1 MPSLV
6 TDNFRMFAAQQF
18 IESLEEPYIDT
29 ATPPTPAS
37 DDPNYNAIQAAASQ
51 AFRSKIYLFIG
62 RSQNWNDNSTLN
74 AVTEK
79 YEGFNSISDLN
90 PPSPVDSIDELSE
103 IYDDMIALKRVTRSD
118 VCEVV
123 RKKVW
128 QRDIV
133 YDMYKDD
140 YGTLKTDGTVKLSSN
155 GQSKLYNCNFYVMN
169 SQFQVFKCIYNGQ
182 SPINP
187 SGAPSTVEP
196 TGTST
201 SIITLSDGYRWKYM
215 YTITIPD
222 YIKFVS
228 TDFMPVRI
236 DSIVK
241 AAAVNGSIEQVI
253 LDNAGS
259 GFNEGSL
266 TKTGTY
272 ANTAGSNTITITCS
286 GHGLSN
292 GDQVYIDFT
301 GNGTANDGYF
311 TVSNADTGAFTVI
324 APSNIVNANNNQPC
338 TIYIQARDYY
348 VPVNGDGGS
357 GTPLPNDTSR
367 CIVKITVGT
376 SSITSTSIYQPGTG
390 YSYGYIDL
398 SRCYFTATD
407 AKSQSTDSTKFKDF
421 SSKGCKLTLISSPPG
436 GHGSNAL
443 YELGAYRIMINKSL
457 DFLDGEGDIPVDMQF
472 RRFGLIEDP
481 QRNGSTEDYIIN
493 TATACKAIKFQPTFD
508 SNFIPGEIITQPL
521 TGATGRVIHW
531 DSINKVLRYYQNE
544 YISGEKQTGTSK
556 YNYIAFSG
564 NSPINGTLITEG
576 GSGIINAIP
585 DISFSNNNLITQTS
599 GIVFSQGYSIS
610 EIKKFSGQILYVEN
624 RKPVVRSNDQ
634 IEDVKLVIEF

>member
-18 IESLEEPYIDT
+18 VESLEEPYTNT
-29 ATPPTPAS
+29 ATPPTPTS
-37 DDPNYNAIQAAASQ
+37 EDPINATEYAESQ
-51 AFRSKIYLFIG
+51 AYRSKIYLFIG
-62 RSQNWNDNSTLN
+62 RSQNWNDTATTN
-74 AVTEK
+74 AVIEK
-79 YEGFNSISDLN
+79 YEGFNTISDLN

-118 VCEVV
+118 ICEVV
-123 RKKVW
+123 RKRVW
-128 QRDIV
+128 QSDIV

-140 YGTLKTDGTVKLSSN
+140 YGTLKPDGNVKLSSN

-169 SQFQVFKCIYNGQ
+169 SQFQVFKCIYNNQ
-182 SPINP
+182 TVANP
-187 SGAPSTVEP
+187 SGTPSTVEP

-236 DSIVK
+236 DSTVK
-241 AAAVNGSIEQVI
+241 DASVDGSIQQVI
-253 LDNAGS
+253 LDAPGS
-259 GFNEGSL
+259 GFNAGSL
-266 TKTGTY
+266 TKSGTY
-272 ANTAGSNTITITCS
+272 TNTAGSNTITVTCS

-301 GNGTANDGYF
+301 AGTANDGYF
-311 TVSNADTGAFTVI
+311 TVTVTSTSVFTVT
-324 APSNIVNANNNQPC
+324 ASSNIVAANTNQSC
-338 TIYIQARDYY
+338 TVYTESKDYY
-348 VPVNGDGGS
+348 VPVNGDGQG
-357 GTPLPNDTSR
+357 
-367 CIVKITVGT
+367 CIVRVRVGT
-376 SSITSTSIYQPGTG
+376 SSVSLVSVAEVSGTTYDGSG
-390 YSYGYIDL
+390 YSYGYVDL
-398 SRCYFTATD
+398 SRCYTSISNAV
-407 AKSQSTDSTKFKDF
+407 SQSTNSAHYKDF
-421 SSKGCKLTLISSPPG
+421 STRSCKISVITSPPG

-481 QRNGSTEDYIIN
+481 QRNGTTEDYVIS
-493 TATACKAIKFQPTFD
+493 TATACKAIKFQTTFQ
-508 SNFIPGEIITQPL
+508 SNFSVGEIITQSS

-544 YISGEKQTGTSK
+544 YISGEKQTGASK
-556 YNYIAFSG
+556 YKYIPFSG
-564 NSPINGTLITEG
+564 NNTIDGTLLSEG
-576 GSGIINAIP
+576 GSGITNALP
-585 DISFSNNNLITQTS
+585 DTSFSNNQTIQQTG
-599 GIVFSQGYSIS
+599 GIVFLNGYSVS
-610 EIKKFSGQILYVEN
+610 EVKKFSGKILYVEN